1 MNLNIEKID
10 KEKQLEKVVIALAG
24 QPNVGKSSLI
34 NSISNAKLKV
44 GNFTGVTVDK
54 TEIEF
59 TIHSDSNSKDYEIHI
74 IDLPGAYSLTE
85 YTIEEKV
92 TKSFLQSDE
101 YDVIVNV
108 VDSTNLQ
115 RNLLFTTQILETGKK
130 VVVALNMIDEAKKEG
145 IEIDEKQLSRIL
157 GVPCIK
163 TSASTGEGVE
173 ELKKAIIDTYEKKE
187 TTAKVIYS
195 DPIEEEIDTITT
207 FLKEKKYKS
216 DIPYRHLAVRLLQE
230 DPDVYKK
237 MHDEPIWIEL
247 LPIIREALQHLYL
260 HHDTKDLDEIF
271 ADEHF
276 AFAKGAKMEV
286 MAVKS
291 MRAKNMTQKIDNLLI
306 NKVLGIPLF
315 LFFMWALFQL
325 TFELGALPMDWID
338 AGFSWLADQTR
349 VLLGNG
355 ELASLVADGMIS
367 GVGAVIMFLP
377 NIIIL
382 FIGIA
387 LLETTGYMS
396 RVAFLLD
403 GFFHKFG
410 LHGKSFIP
418 LVTGFGCS
426 VPAYMAARTLK
437 NEKDRLITLF
447 IIGFMSCGA
456 RLPIYVLF
464 AGAFFGKEQAGNI
477 LFLIYISG
485 AMLGLLMAKVLK
497 MFVFKGE
504 DEPFVME
511 MPKYRMPSF
520 KLIWHTVYGQAKS
533 YLNKAGT
540 FILAATVLI
549 WFASNYP
556 KDPELEQS
564 YQNKIEIT
572 ANEAQK
578 SQLENELKLK
588 LLEESYL
595 GKIGHASEPFFAPLG
610 MDWRMSVALETGLAA
625 KEVVV
630 STLGVLYA
638 LGDEVDEESSGLI
651 AQIKANIPFA
661 SAVAFIVFVMIYLPC
676 LAASMVFAKEAGGWK
691 YLVYLFAMTT
701 ATAWILSFV
710 AYRVTG
716 LITGG

>member
-1 MNLNIEKID
+1 MEKIT
-10 KEKQLEKVVIALAG
+10 IALAG

-34 NSISNAKLKV
+34 NAISNATLKV
-44 GNFTGVTVDK
+44 GNFSGVTVDK
-54 TEIEF
+54 TEVEF
-59 TIHSDSNSKDYEIHI
+59 KLCDEASCKDYEIHI

-101 YDVIVNV
+101 YDIIVNV

-115 RNLLFTTQILETGKK
+115 RNLLFTTQLLETGKK
-130 VVVALNMIDEAKKEG
+130 VIVALNMDDEAKKEG
-145 IEIDEKQLSRIL
+145 IEIDEKQLSAIL

-163 TSASTGEGVE
+163 TSAAQKTGVE
-173 ELKKAIIDTYEKKE
+173 ALKRAIIEVYEQEE
-187 TTAKVIYS
+187 TGAKVIYS
-195 DPIEEEIDTITT
+195 DPIEEEIEAIVT
-207 FLKEKKYKS
+207 FLKEKHYKS
-216 DIPYRHLAVRLLQE
+216 TIPYRQLAVRLLQE
-230 DPDVYKK
+230 NPDVYKI
-237 MHDEPIWIEL
+237 MHDEPIWIEM
-247 LPIIREALQHLYL
+247 LPIVREGLNHLYL
-260 HHDTKDLDEIF
+260 HNNTKDLNEIF

-276 AFAKGAKMEV
+276 AFAKGARMEV
-286 MAVKS
+286 MSVTGMK
-291 MRAKNMTQKIDNLLI
+291 AKNLTQKIDNLLI
-306 NKVLGIPLF
+306 NKILGIPLF

-325 TFELGALPMDWID
+325 TFELGSVPMDYID
-338 AGFSWLADQTR
+338 AAFGWLGDKAKS
-349 VLLGNG
+349 VLGEG
-355 ELASLVADGMIS
+355 ELGSLVADGMIA

-377 NIIIL
+377 NILIL

-464 AGAFFGKEQAGNI
+464 AGAFFAEEKAGNI
-477 LFLIYISG
+477 LFIIYISG
-485 AMLGLLMAKVLK
+485 AIFGLIAAKVLK

-533 YLNKAGT
+533 YLKKAGT
-540 FILAATVLI
+540 FILGAAILI
-549 WFASNYP
+549 WFAGKYP
-556 KDPELEQS
+556 KNSTL
-564 YQNKIEIT
+564 
-572 ANEAQK
+572 EAQYETMIAQADNDK
-578 SQLENELKLK
+578 TKTQLHNELSAR

-595 GKIGHASEPFFAPLG
+595 GRIGHASEPFFAPLG
-610 MDWRMSVALETGLAA
+610 FDWRMAVALESGLAA

-638 LGDEVDEESSGLI
+638 LGDEVDEGNEGLI

-661 SAVAFIVFVMIYLPC
+661 AAIAFVVFVMVYLPC

-691 YLVYLFAMTT
+691 YLVYLFFMTT
-701 ATAWILSFV
+701 ATAWILSFI
-710 AYRVTG
+710 AYHVT
-716 LITGG
+716 LMITGV

>member
-1 MNLNIEKID
+1 LEKIT
-10 KEKQLEKVVIALAG
+10 IALAG

-34 NSISNAKLKV
+34 NAISNSTLKV
-44 GNFTGVTVDK
+44 GNFSGVTVDK
-54 TEIEF
+54 TEVEF
-59 TIHSDSNSKDYEIHI
+59 NICDEVTCKDYEVHI

-92 TKSFLQSDE
+92 TKSFLQSDD

-115 RNLLFTTQILETGKK
+115 RNLLFTTQLLETGKK
-130 VVVALNMIDEAKKEG
+130 VVVALNMDDEAQKEG
-145 IEIDEKQLSRIL
+145 IKIDEVQLSAIL

-163 TSASTGEGVE
+163 TSASQKVGIEA
-173 ELKKAIIDTYEKKE
+173 LKAAIIEVYEKDE

-195 DPIEEEIDTITT
+195 DPIEEEIESIVN
-207 FLKEKKYKS
+207 FLKEKNYTCK
-216 DIPYRHLAVRLLQE
+216 IPYRQLVVRLLQE
-230 DPDVYKK
+230 NVDIYKK

-247 LPIIREALQHLYL
+247 LPIIREALNHIYL
-260 HHDTKDLDEIF
+260 HTDTKDLDEIF

-286 MAVKS
+286 MEVKS
-291 MRAKNMTQKIDNLLI
+291 MRAKNLTQKIDNLLI
-306 NKVLGIPLF
+306 NKILGIPLF

-325 TFELGALPMDWID
+325 TFELGSVPMDYID
-338 AGFSWLADQTR
+338 AAFVWLGEQAKN
-349 VLLGNG
+349 VLGDG
-355 ELASLVADGMIS
+355 ELGSLVADGMIA

-377 NIIIL
+377 NIVIL
-382 FIGIA
+382 FLGIA

-464 AGAFFGKEQAGNI
+464 AGAFFGQESAGNI
-477 LFLIYISG
+477 LFIIYISG
-485 AMLGLLMAKVLK
+485 ALLGFVMAKALK
-497 MFVFKGE
+497 MFVFKGD

-511 MPKYRMPSF
+511 MPKYRMPSL

-533 YLNKAGT
+533 YLKKAGT
-540 FILAATVLI
+540 FILGAAILI

-556 KDPELEQS
+556 KVESPVEFNANQVKLYELEH
-564 YQNKIEIT
+564 
-572 ANEAQK
+572 
-578 SQLENELKLK
+578 
-588 LLEESYL
+588 SYL
-595 GKIGHASEPFFAPLG
+595 GIIGHASEPFFTPLG
-610 MDWRMSVALETGLAA
+610 MDWRMAVALEAGLAA

-638 LGDEVDEESSGLI
+638 QGDIVDPEDKGLV

-661 SAVAFIVFVMIYLPC
+661 SAIAFIVFVMIYLPC

-691 YLVYLFAMTT
+691 YLLYLFVMTT
-701 ATAWILSFV
+701 ASAWVLSFI
-710 AYRVTG
+710 AYRVTLLWVG
-716 LITGG
+716 A

>member
-1 MNLNIEKID
+1 MEKI
-10 KEKQLEKVVIALAG
+10 VVALAG

-34 NSISNAKLKV
+34 NAISNAKLRV
-44 GNFTGVTVDK
+44 GNFSGVTVDK
-54 TEIEF
+54 TEVIFNLCDEAKC
-59 TIHSDSNSKDYEIHI
+59 TDYEVHI

-101 YDVIVNV
+101 YDIIVNV

-115 RNLLFTTQILETGKK
+115 RNLLFTTQLLETGKK
-130 VVVALNMIDEAKKEG
+130 VVVALNMTDEAQKEG
-145 IEIDEKQLSRIL
+145 IEIDEKQLSVIL

-163 TSASTGEGVE
+163 TSANTKEGIE
-173 ELKKAIIDTYEKKE
+173 ALKKAIVDVYVKPE
-187 TTAKVIYS
+187 TSSKVIYS
-195 DPIEEEIDTITT
+195 DPIEEEIDRIVT
-207 FLKEKKYKS
+207 FMKEKNYKS
-216 DIPYRHLAVRLLQE
+216 TLPYRHLAVKLLQE
-230 DPDVYKK
+230 DEETYKK

-247 LPIIREALQHLYL
+247 LPIIREALQHIYL
-260 HHDTKDLDEIF
+260 HMGTKNLEEIF

-286 MAVKS
+286 MSVKS
-291 MRAKNMTQKIDNLLI
+291 MKAKNLTQKIDNLLI
-306 NKVLGIPLF
+306 NKFLGIPLF

-325 TFELGALPMDWID
+325 TFELGSVPMDYID
-338 AGFSWLADQTR
+338 ASFVWLGDLAKQI
-349 VLLGNG
+349 LGDG
-355 ELASLVADGMIS
+355 QLGSLVADGIIS

-382 FIGIA
+382 FFGIA

-464 AGAFFGKEQAGNI
+464 AGAFFGQEHAGNI
-477 LFLIYISG
+477 LFIIYISG
-485 AMLGLLMAKVLK
+485 AIFGLMMAKVLK
-497 MFVFKGE
+497 TFVFKGD

-520 KLIWHTVYGQAKS
+520 KLIWHTVYGQSKS
-533 YLNKAGT
+533 YLKKAGT
-540 FILAATVLI
+540 FILGAAILV

-556 KDPELEQS
+556 KNHELEAAYQTKMEQVQS
-564 YQNKIEIT
+564 PKEK
-572 ANEAQK
+572 AQLNNTL
-578 SQLENELKLK
+578 SAK

-595 GKIGHASEPFFAPLG
+595 GRIGHASEPFFAPLG
-610 MDWRMSVALETGLAA
+610 FDWKMSVALEAGLAA

-630 STLGVLYA
+630 STLGVLYS
-638 LGDEVDEESSGLI
+638 LGDQVDQDSNSLI
-651 AQIKANIPFA
+651 AQIKAQIPFA

-676 LAASMVFAKEAGGWK
+676 FAASAVFAKEAGGWK
-691 YLVYLFAMTT
+691 YLVYLFFMTT
-701 ATAWILSFV
+701 ASAWILSFI
-710 AYRVTG
+710 AYHVTR
-716 LITGG
+716 LISG

>member
-1 MNLNIEKID
+1 MKKII
-10 KEKQLEKVVIALAG
+10 VALAG

-34 NSISNAKLKV
+34 NAISNAKLKV
-44 GNFTGVTVDK
+44 GNFPGVTVEK
-54 TEIEF
+54 TEIIFNLRDEVS
-59 TIHSDSNSKDYEIHI
+59 HKDYEVHI

-101 YDVIVNV
+101 YDLIVNV

-115 RNLLFTTQILETGKK
+115 RNLLFTAQLLETGKK
-130 VVVALNMIDEAKKEG
+130 VIVALNMSDEAKKEG
-145 IEIDEKQLSRIL
+145 IEIDEKQLSAIL

-163 TSASTGEGVE
+163 TSANTKEGIE
-173 ELKKAIIDTYEKKE
+173 ELKRAIVEVYEKPE
-187 TTAKVIYS
+187 TTAKIIYS
-195 DPIEEEIDTITT
+195 DPIEEEIAHIVA
-207 FLKEKKYKS
+207 FLKEKNYKS
-216 DIPYRHLAVRLLQE
+216 NLPYRHLAVKLLQE
-230 DPDVYKK
+230 DTDVYKK

-247 LPIIREALQHLYL
+247 LPIIREALEHIYL
-260 HHDTKDLDEIF
+260 HMGTKNLEEIF

-286 MAVKS
+286 MSLKS
-291 MRAKNMTQKIDNLLI
+291 MRAKNLTQKIDNLLI
-306 NKVLGIPLF
+306 NKWLGIPLF
-315 LFFMWALFQL
+315 LFFMWTLFQL
-325 TFELGALPMDWID
+325 TFELGSIPVDYID
-338 AGFSWLADQTR
+338 ATFTWLGEQAKSI
-349 VLLGNG
+349 LGNG
-355 ELASLVADGMIS
+355 ELGSLVADGIIA

-377 NIIIL
+377 NIVIL
-382 FIGIA
+382 FLGIA

-464 AGAFFGKEQAGNI
+464 AAAFFSEEKAGNI
-477 LFLIYISG
+477 LFIIYISG
-485 AMLGLLMAKVLK
+485 AILGLIMAKVLK
-497 MFVFKGE
+497 TFVFKGD

-511 MPKYRMPSF
+511 MPKYRMPSV

-533 YLNKAGT
+533 YLEKAGT
-540 FILAATVLI
+540 FILAASILV

-556 KDPELEQS
+556 KNLTLEAE
-564 YQNKIEIT
+564 YAAKIEQVQT
-572 ANEAQK
+572 SDEKQRL
-578 SQLENELKLK
+578 SNELTEK

-595 GKIGHASEPFFAPLG
+595 GKIGHLSEPFFAPLG
-610 MDWRMSVALETGLAA
+610 FDWRMAVALETGLAA

-630 STLGVLYA
+630 STLGVLYS
-638 LGDEVDEESSGLI
+638 LGDEVDESNQGLI
-651 AQIKANIPFA
+651 AQIQANIPFA
-661 SAVAFIVFVMIYLPC
+661 SAIAFIVFVMIYLPC
-676 LAASMVFAKEAGGWK
+676 LAASMVFAREAGGWK
-691 YLVYLFAMTT
+691 YLAYLFFMTT
-701 ATAWILSFV
+701 LGAWVLSFI
-710 AYRVTG
+710 AYRVT
-716 LITGG
+716 LMITGG

>member
-1 MNLNIEKID
+1 MKPII
-10 KEKQLEKVVIALAG
+10 VALAG

-34 NSISNAKLKV
+34 NAISNAKLRV
-44 GNFTGVTVDK
+44 GNFSGVTVDK
-54 TEIEF
+54 TEVVFNICDEVAC
-59 TIHSDSNSKDYEIHI
+59 KDYEVHI

-101 YDVIVNV
+101 YDIIVNV

-115 RNLLFTTQILETGKK
+115 RNLLFTTQLLETGKK
-130 VVVALNMIDEAKKEG
+130 VVVALNMADEAASEG
-145 IEIDEKQLSRIL
+145 IEIDEKQLSAIL

-163 TSASTGEGVE
+163 TSATTKEGISALKDAIVE
-173 ELKKAIIDTYEKKE
+173 VFEKKE
-187 TTAKVIYS
+187 TTAKVVYS
-195 DPIEEEIDTITT
+195 DPIEEEIAHIVT
-207 FLKEKKYKS
+207 FMEEKKYKS
-216 DIPYRHLAVRLLQE
+216 TLSYRHLAVKLLQE
-230 DPDVYKK
+230 DEDVYKQ

-247 LPIIREALQHLYL
+247 LPIVRDALQHIYL
-260 HHDTKDLDEIF
+260 HTNTKDLEEIF

-286 MAVKS
+286 MSLKS
-291 MRAKNMTQKIDNLLI
+291 MKAKNLTQKIDNLLI
-306 NKVLGIPLF
+306 NKILGIPLF
-315 LFFMWALFQL
+315 LFFMWGLFQL
-325 TFELGALPMDWID
+325 TFELGSVPMDYID
-338 AGFSWLADQTR
+338 AAFGWLGDQAK
-349 VLLGNG
+349 LILGDG
-355 ELASLVADGMIS
+355 ELGSLVADGMIG

-382 FIGIA
+382 FLGIA

-464 AGAFFGKEQAGNI
+464 AGAFFGQEQAGNI
-477 LFLIYISG
+477 LFIIYISG
-485 AMLGLLMAKVLK
+485 ALLGLLMAKALK
-497 MFVFKGE
+497 MFVFKGD

-511 MPKYRMPSF
+511 MPKYRMPSM

-533 YLNKAGT
+533 YLKKAGT
-540 FILAATVLI
+540 FILAASVLI

-556 KDPELEQS
+556 KDHELEAQ
-564 YQNKIEIT
+564 YETKIEQST
-572 ANEAQK
+572 NDDAKAQ
-578 SQLENELKLK
+578 LNNELSLK
-588 LLEESYL
+588 LLEQSYL

-638 LGDEVDEESSGLI
+638 LGDEVDQNSNSLI

-661 SAVAFIVFVMIYLPC
+661 SAIAFIVFVMIYLPC

-691 YLVYLFAMTT
+691 YLVYLFFMTT
-701 ATAWILSFV
+701 ASAWILSFV
-710 AYRVTG
+710 AYRVT
-716 LITGG
+716 LMITGG

>member
-1 MNLNIEKID
+1 MKPII
-10 KEKQLEKVVIALAG
+10 VALAG

-34 NSISNAKLKV
+34 NAISNAKLRV
-44 GNFTGVTVDK
+44 GNFSGVTVDK
-54 TEIEF
+54 TEVIFNICDDTACE
-59 TIHSDSNSKDYEIHI
+59 DYEVHI

-101 YDVIVNV
+101 YDIIVNV

-115 RNLLFTTQILETGKK
+115 RNLLFTTQLLETGKK
-130 VVVALNMIDEAKKEG
+130 VVVALNMSDEAANEG
-145 IEIDEKQLSRIL
+145 IEIDEKQLSAIL

-163 TSASTGEGVE
+163 TSATTKEGIE
-173 ELKKAIIDTYEKKE
+173 ALKTAIVHVYEKEE
-187 TTAKVIYS
+187 TTAKVVYS
-195 DPIEEEIDTITT
+195 DPIEEEIDNIIT
-207 FLKEKKYKS
+207 FLEEKNYKS
-216 DIPYRHLAVRLLQE
+216 TLSYRHLAVKLLQE
-230 DPDVYKK
+230 DEEMYKK
-237 MHDEPIWIEL
+237 IHDEPIWIEL
-247 LPIIREALQHLYL
+247 LPIIREALNHLYL
-260 HHDTKDLDEIF
+260 HNNTKDLEEIF

-291 MRAKNMTQKIDNLLI
+291 MRAKNLTQKIDNLLI
-306 NKVLGIPLF
+306 NKFLGVPIF
-315 LFFMWALFQL
+315 LFFMWTLFQL
-325 TFELGALPMDWID
+325 TFELGSVPMDYID
-338 AGFSWLADQTR
+338 AVFIWLGDQAKFI
-349 VLLGNG
+349 LGNG
-355 ELASLVADGMIS
+355 ELGSLVADGMIG

-382 FIGIA
+382 FFGIA

-464 AGAFFGKEQAGNI
+464 AGAFFGQEQAGNI

-485 AMLGLLMAKVLK
+485 ALLGLLMAKALK
-497 MFVFKGE
+497 TFVFKGD

-520 KLIWHTVYGQAKS
+520 KLIWHTVYGQSKS
-533 YLNKAGT
+533 YLKKAGT
-540 FILAATVLI
+540 FILAASILI

-556 KDPELEQS
+556 KNHELEAQ
-564 YQNKIEIT
+564 YETKIEQT
-572 ANEAQK
+572 VNEEAK
-578 SQLENELKLK
+578 ASLNNELSLK
-588 LLEESYL
+588 LLEQSYL

-610 MDWRMSVALETGLAA
+610 FDWRMSVALEAGLAA

-638 LGDEVDEESSGLI
+638 LGDDVTENSSGLV

-661 SAVAFIVFVMIYLPC
+661 SAIAFIVFVMIYLPC
-676 LAASMVFAKEAGGWK
+676 LAASMVFAREAGGWK
-691 YLVYLFAMTT
+691 YLIYLFFMTT
-701 ATAWILSFV
+701 VSAWILSFI
-710 AYRVTG
+710 AYRVTL

>member
-1 MNLNIEKID
+1 MEKI
-10 KEKQLEKVVIALAG
+10 VIALAG

-34 NSISNAKLKV
+34 NAISDAKLKV
-44 GNFTGVTVDK
+44 GNFSGVTVDK
-54 TEIEF
+54 TEVEF
-59 TIHSDSNSKDYEIHI
+59 KACDKQRCKDYEIHI

-92 TKSFLQSDE
+92 TKSFIQSNE
-101 YDVIVNV
+101 YDLIVNV
-108 VDSTNLQ
+108 VDATNLQ

-145 IEIDEKQLSRIL
+145 IEIDEKQLSKIL

-163 TSASTGEGVE
+163 TSASTGEGIE
-173 ELKKAIIDTYEKKE
+173 ALKKAIIDTYEKKE

-195 DPIEEEIDTITT
+195 DPIEEEIDTIVT
-207 FLKEKKYKS
+207 FFKEKKYKS

-260 HHDTKDLDEIF
+260 HHGTKDLDEIF

-286 MAVKS
+286 MAIKS
-291 MRAKNMTQKIDNLLI
+291 MRAKNMTQKIDKLLI

-338 AGFSWLADQTR
+338 AGFTWLADQTR

-355 ELASLVADGMIS
+355 ELASLVADGMIG

-464 AGAFFGKEQAGNI
+464 AGAFFGEDQAGNI

-485 AMLGLLMAKVLK
+485 AMLGLVMAKALK

-533 YLNKAGT
+533 YLSKAGT
-540 FILAATVLI
+540 FILAAAILV

-556 KDPELEQS
+556 KQPELEVQ
-564 YQNKIEIT
+564 YQTKIEQT
-572 ANEAQK
+572 QDLKQK
-578 SQLENELKLK
+578 SRLDNEFKAK

-595 GKIGHASEPFFAPLG
+595 GKIGKATEPFFAPLG
-610 MDWRMSVALETGLAA
+610 FDWRMSVALEAGLAA

-630 STLGVLYA
+630 STLGVLYS
-638 LGDEVDEESSGLI
+638 LGDTVTETDNSLL
-651 AQIKANIPFA
+651 AQIRAQIPLA
-661 SAVAFIVFVMIYLPC
+661 SAIAFIVFVMIYLPC
-676 LAASMVFAKEAGGWK
+676 FAASAVFARESGSWK
-691 YLVYLFAMTT
+691 YLVYLFVMTT

-710 AYRVTG
+710 AYRVTL
-716 LITGG
+716 LIT

>member
-1 MNLNIEKID
+1 MEQI
-10 KEKQLEKVVIALAG
+10 VIALAG

-34 NSISNAKLKV
+34 NAVSNSKLKV
-44 GNFTGVTVDK
+44 GNFSGVTVDK

-59 TIHSDSNSKDYEIHI
+59 TICDDVTCKNYEAHI

-85 YTIEEKV
+85 YTIEERV

-115 RNLLFTTQILETGKK
+115 RNLLFTTQLLETGKK
-130 VVVALNMIDEAKKEG
+130 VVVALNMSDEAQKEG
-145 IEIDEKQLSRIL
+145 ISIDEKQLSAIL

-163 TSASTGEGVE
+163 TSATDKEGIEALKHTIVE
-173 ELKKAIIDTYEKKE
+173 VYEKKE
-187 TTAKVIYS
+187 TTAKVVYS
-195 DPIEEEIDTITT
+195 DPIEEEIDNIVT
-207 FLKEKKYKS
+207 FMQEKNYKS
-216 DIPYRHLAVRLLQE
+216 SVPYRHLAVKLLQE
-230 DPDVYKK
+230 DEDVYKK

-247 LPIIREALQHLYL
+247 LPIVRDGLKHIYL
-260 HHDTKDLDEIF
+260 HTDTKDLQEIF

-276 AFAKGAKMEV
+276 AFAKGARMEV

-291 MRAKNMTQKIDNLLI
+291 MPAKNLTQKIDNLLI
-306 NKVLGIPLF
+306 NKILGIPLF
-315 LFFMWALFQL
+315 LFFMWGLFQL
-325 TFELGALPMDWID
+325 TFVLGAIPMDYIDASFIWLGEQAKVVLGDGELG
-338 AGFSWLADQTR
+338 
-349 VLLGNG
+349 
-355 ELASLVADGMIS
+355 SLVADGMIA

-382 FIGIA
+382 FLGIA

-464 AGAFFGKEQAGNI
+464 AGAFFGQENAGNI

-485 AMLGLLMAKVLK
+485 AVLGLIMAKALK
-497 MFVFKGE
+497 MFVFKGD

-511 MPKYRMPSF
+511 MPKYRMPSL

-533 YLNKAGT
+533 YLKKAGT
-540 FILAATVLI
+540 FILGAAILI

-556 KDPELEQS
+556 KVETPTHIDSNQ
-564 YQNKIEIT
+564 
-572 ANEAQK
+572 AQLYA
-578 SQLENELKLK
+578 LEN
-588 LLEESYL
+588 SYL
-595 GKIGHASEPFFAPLG
+595 GKIGHASEPFFTPLG
-610 MDWRMSVALETGLAA
+610 MDWRMAVALETGLAA

-638 LGDEVDEESSGLI
+638 QGDVTDPEDKGLI
-651 AQIKANIPFA
+651 TQIKANIPFA
-661 SAVAFIVFVMIYLPC
+661 AAIAFIVFVMIYLPC

-691 YLVYLFAMTT
+691 YLVYLFFMTT
-701 ATAWILSFV
+701 TSAWILSFI
-710 AYRVTG
+710 AYR
-716 LITGG
+716 ITLLLGY

>member
-1 MNLNIEKID
+1 M
-10 KEKQLEKVVIALAG
+10 KQIVVALAG

-34 NSISNAKLKV
+34 NAISNAKLKV
-44 GNFTGVTVDK
+44 GNFSGVTVDK
-54 TEIEF
+54 TEVIFKICDEA
-59 TIHSDSNSKDYEIHI
+59 SCEEYEVHI

-101 YDVIVNV
+101 YDIIVNV

-115 RNLLFTTQILETGKK
+115 RNLLFTTQLLETGKK
-130 VVVALNMIDEAKKEG
+130 VVVALNMSDEAEKEG
-145 IEIDEKQLSRIL
+145 IEIDEKQLSVIL

-163 TSASTGEGVE
+163 TSANTKKGIE
-173 ELKKAIIDTYEKKE
+173 ELKKAIVEVYEKEE
-187 TTAKVIYS
+187 TSSKVIYS
-195 DPIEEEIDTITT
+195 DPIEEEIDHIVN
-207 FLKEKKYKS
+207 FMQEKNYKS
-216 DIPYRHLAVRLLQE
+216 TLPYRHLAVKLLQE
-230 DPDVYKK
+230 DEEVYKK

-247 LPIIREALQHLYL
+247 LPIIREALQHIYL
-260 HHDTKDLDEIF
+260 HMGTKNLEEIF

-286 MAVKS
+286 ISVKS
-291 MRAKNMTQKIDNLLI
+291 MKAKNLTQKIDNLLI
-306 NKVLGIPLF
+306 NKWLGIPLF
-315 LFFMWALFQL
+315 LFFMWTLFQL
-325 TFELGALPMDWID
+325 TFELGAVPMDWID
-338 AGFSWLADQTR
+338 AGFVWLADQART
-349 VLLGNG
+349 LLGNG
-355 ELASLVADGMIS
+355 ELASLIADGMIG

-382 FIGIA
+382 FLGIA

-464 AGAFFGKEQAGNI
+464 AGAFFGQEHAGNI
-477 LFLIYISG
+477 LFIIYISG
-485 AMLGLLMAKVLK
+485 ALLGLLMAKALK
-497 MFVFKGE
+497 TFVFKGE

-511 MPKYRMPSF
+511 MPKYRMPSL
-520 KLIWHTVYGQAKS
+520 KLIWHTVYGQSKS
-533 YLNKAGT
+533 YLSKAGT
-540 FILAATVLI
+540 FILAASVLV

-556 KDPELEQS
+556 KNSELETQ
-564 YQNKIEIT
+564 YQVKMEQVQEST
-572 ANEAQK
+572 QK
-578 SQLENELKLK
+578 TELNNELQSR
-588 LLEESYL
+588 LLEQSYL

-610 MDWRMSVALETGLAA
+610 MDWRMAVSLEAGLAA

-630 STLGVLYA
+630 STLGVLYS
-638 LGDEVDEESSGLI
+638 LGDTVSETDNSLL
-651 AQIKANIPFA
+651 AQIRAQIPFA
-661 SAVAFIVFVMIYLPC
+661 SAIAFIVFVMIYLPC
-676 LAASMVFAKEAGGWK
+676 FAASAVFAKEAGGWK
-691 YLVYLFAMTT
+691 YLVYLFFMTT
-701 ATAWILSFV
+701 VSAWVLSFI
-710 AYRVTG
+710 AYRVT
-716 LITGG
+716 LMITGG

>member
-1 MNLNIEKID
+1 MEKIT
-10 KEKQLEKVVIALAG
+10 IALAG

-34 NSISNAKLKV
+34 NAISNSTLKV
-44 GNFTGVTVDK
+44 GNFSGVTVDK
-54 TEIEF
+54 TEVEF
-59 TIHSDSNSKDYEIHI
+59 NICDEVTCKDYEVHI

-92 TKSFLQSDE
+92 TKSFLQSDD

-115 RNLLFTTQILETGKK
+115 RNLLFTTQLLETGKK
-130 VVVALNMIDEAKKEG
+130 VVVALNMDDEAQKEG
-145 IEIDEKQLSRIL
+145 IKIDEVQLSAIL

-163 TSASTGEGVE
+163 TSASQKVGIEA
-173 ELKKAIIDTYEKKE
+173 LKAAIIEVYEKDE

-195 DPIEEEIDTITT
+195 DPIEEEIESIVN
-207 FLKEKKYKS
+207 FLKEKNYTCK
-216 DIPYRHLAVRLLQE
+216 IPYRQLVVRLLQE
-230 DPDVYKK
+230 NVDIYKK

-247 LPIIREALQHLYL
+247 LPIIREALNHIYL
-260 HHDTKDLDEIF
+260 HTDTKDLDEIF

-286 MAVKS
+286 MEVKS
-291 MRAKNMTQKIDNLLI
+291 MRAKNLTQKIDNLLI
-306 NKVLGIPLF
+306 NKILGIPLF

-325 TFELGALPMDWID
+325 TFELGSVPMDYID
-338 AGFSWLADQTR
+338 AAFVWLGEQAKN
-349 VLLGNG
+349 VLGDG
-355 ELASLVADGMIS
+355 ELGSLVADGMIA

-377 NIIIL
+377 NIVIL
-382 FIGIA
+382 FLGIA

-464 AGAFFGKEQAGNI
+464 AGAFFGQEHAGNI
-477 LFLIYISG
+477 LFIIYIAG
-485 AMLGLLMAKVLK
+485 ALLGLVMAKALK

-511 MPKYRMPSF
+511 MPKYRLPSL

-533 YLNKAGT
+533 YLKKAGT
-540 FILAATVLI
+540 FILGAAILI

-556 KDPELEQS
+556 KVDAPAHMD
-564 YQNKIEIT
+564 
-572 ANEAQK
+572 ANQVQLHA
-578 SQLENELKLK
+578 LEN
-588 LLEESYL
+588 SYL

-610 MDWRMSVALETGLAA
+610 MDWRMAVALETGLAA

-638 LGDEVDEESSGLI
+638 LGDEVDQESQGLI
-651 AQIKANIPFA
+651 TQIKANIPFA
-661 SAVAFIVFVMIYLPC
+661 AAIAFIVFVMIYLPC

-691 YLVYLFAMTT
+691 YLVYLFFMTSIS
-701 ATAWILSFV
+701 AWVLSFI
-710 AYRVTG
+710 AYRVTLALG
-716 LITGG
+716 F

>member
-1 MNLNIEKID
+1 VEKIT
-10 KEKQLEKVVIALAG
+10 IALAG

-34 NSISNAKLKV
+34 NAISNATLKV
-44 GNFTGVTVDK
+44 GNFSGVTVDK
-54 TEIEF
+54 TEVEF
-59 TIHSDSNSKDYEIHI
+59 TICDEVSCKDYEVHI

-101 YDVIVNV
+101 YDIIVNV

-115 RNLLFTTQILETGKK
+115 RNLLFTTQLLETGKK
-130 VVVALNMIDEAKKEG
+130 VVVALNMDDEAQNEG
-145 IEIDEKQLSRIL
+145 ISIDEKQLSAIL
-157 GVPCIK
+157 GVPCVK
-163 TSASTGEGVE
+163 TSASQKIGIEA
-173 ELKKAIIDTYEKKE
+173 LKEAIIEVYEKEE
-187 TTAKVIYS
+187 TGGKVVYS
-195 DPIEEEIDTITT
+195 DPIEEEIEAIVA
-207 FLKEKKYKS
+207 FLVEKNYKCEM
-216 DIPYRHLAVRLLQE
+216 PYRQLAVRLLQE
-230 DPDVYKK
+230 DVDVYKK
-237 MHDEPIWIEL
+237 MHDEPIWIEM
-247 LPIIREALQHLYL
+247 LPIVREGLNHLYL
-260 HHDTKDLDEIF
+260 HNNTKDLEQIF

-286 MAVKS
+286 MSVEGMK
-291 MRAKNMTQKIDNLLI
+291 AKNLTQKIDNLLI
-306 NKVLGIPLF
+306 NKFLGIPLF
-315 LFFMWALFQL
+315 LFFMWTLFQL
-325 TFELGALPMDWID
+325 TFELGAVPMDYID
-338 AGFSWLADQTR
+338 ATFSWLGDQAKS
-349 VLLGNG
+349 VLGEGALG
-355 ELASLVADGMIS
+355 SLVADGMIA

-464 AGAFFGKEQAGNI
+464 AGAFFTQEQAGNI
-477 LFLIYISG
+477 LFIIYISG
-485 AMLGLLMAKVLK
+485 AILGLFAAKVLK

-511 MPKYRMPSF
+511 MPKYRMPSL

-533 YLNKAGT
+533 YLKKAGT
-540 FILAATVLI
+540 FILAASVLL
-549 WFASNYP
+549 WFAGNYP
-556 KDPELEQS
+556 K
-564 YQNKIEIT
+564 
-572 ANEAQK
+572 NEA
-578 SQLENELKLK
+578 LEAAYETKIAQAIDEETKNNLSNELSMT

-610 MDWRMSVALETGLAA
+610 FDWRMAVALETGLAA

-638 LGDEVDEESSGLI
+638 LGDEVDEGNEGLI
-651 AQIKANIPFA
+651 KQIQANIPFA
-661 SAVAFIVFVMIYLPC
+661 AAIAFIVFVMIYLPC

-691 YLVYLFAMTT
+691 YLVYLFLMTT
-701 ATAWILSFV
+701 TTAWILSFI
-710 AYRVTG
+710 AYRVT
-716 LITGG
+716 LMITGG

>member
-1 MNLNIEKID
+1 VEQIT
-10 KEKQLEKVVIALAG
+10 IALAG

-34 NSISNAKLKV
+34 NAISNATLKV
-44 GNFTGVTVDK
+44 GNFSGVTVDK
-54 TEIEF
+54 TEVEF
-59 TIHSDSNSKDYEIHI
+59 KICDEVTCKDYEVHI

-115 RNLLFTTQILETGKK
+115 RNLLFTTQLLETGKK
-130 VVVALNMIDEAKKEG
+130 VVVALNMDDEAQKEG
-145 IEIDEKQLSRIL
+145 IFIDEKQLSAIL

-163 TSASTGEGVE
+163 TSASQKTGIEA
-173 ELKKAIIDTYEKKE
+173 LKAAIINIYEAEE
-187 TTAKVIYS
+187 TGAKVIYS
-195 DPIEEEIDTITT
+195 DPIEEEIETIVD

-216 DIPYRHLAVRLLQE
+216 DLPYRQLAVRLLQE
-230 DPDVYKK
+230 DVDVYKK
-237 MHDEPIWIEL
+237 MHDEPIWIEM
-247 LPIIREALQHLYL
+247 LPIVREGLSHLYL
-260 HHDTKDLDEIF
+260 HNNTKDLGEIF

-286 MAVKS
+286 MSVEGMK
-291 MRAKNMTQKIDNLLI
+291 AKNLTQKIDNLLI
-306 NKVLGIPLF
+306 NKILGIPLF
-315 LFFMWALFQL
+315 LFFMWTLFQL
-325 TFELGALPMDWID
+325 TFELGSVPMDYID
-338 AGFSWLADQTR
+338 AAFSWLGEQAKV
-349 VLLGNG
+349 VLGDG
-355 ELASLVADGMIS
+355 ELGSLVADGMIA
-367 GVGAVIMFLP
+367 GVGAVVMFLP

-382 FIGIA
+382 FVGIA

-464 AGAFFGKEQAGNI
+464 AGAFFAEEQAGNI
-477 LFLIYISG
+477 LFIIYISG
-485 AMLGLLMAKVLK
+485 AILGLFAAKVLK
-497 MFVFKGE
+497 LFVFKGE

-511 MPKYRMPSF
+511 MPKYRMPSL

-533 YLNKAGT
+533 YLKKAGT
-540 FILAATVLI
+540 FILAASVLI

-556 KDPELEQS
+556 KNDLLETEFATKIELASGDDAKNQLHNELSLMLLEQS
-564 YQNKIEIT
+564 Y
-572 ANEAQK
+572 
-578 SQLENELKLK
+578 
-588 LLEESYL
+588 L
-595 GKIGHASEPFFAPLG
+595 GQIGHASEPFFAPLG
-610 MDWRMSVALETGLAA
+610 FDWRMAVALETGLAA

-638 LGDEVDEESSGLI
+638 LGDEVDEGNEGLI
-651 AQIKANIPFA
+651 AQIQANIPFA
-661 SAVAFIVFVMIYLPC
+661 AAIAFIVFVMIYLPC

-691 YLVYLFAMTT
+691 YLVYLFFMTS
-701 ATAWILSFV
+701 ATAWILSFI
-710 AYRVTG
+710 AYRVT
-716 LITGG
+716 LMITGV

>member
-1 MNLNIEKID
+1 MEKI
-10 KEKQLEKVVIALAG
+10 VIALAG

-34 NSISNAKLKV
+34 NAISDSKLKV
-44 GNFTGVTVDK
+44 GNFSGVTVDK
-54 TEIEF
+54 TEVEF
-59 TIHSDSNSKDYEIHI
+59 TICDDVTCKEYEAHI

-115 RNLLFTTQILETGKK
+115 RNLLFTTQLIETGKK
-130 VVVALNMIDEAKKEG
+130 VVVALNMSDEAEKEG
-145 IEIDEKQLSRIL
+145 IEIDEKQLSLIL

-163 TSASTGEGVE
+163 TSSVTKEGVDA
-173 ELKKAIIDTYEKKE
+173 LQHAIVEVFEKTE
-187 TTAKVIYS
+187 TSSKVVYS
-195 DPIEEEIDTITT
+195 DPIEEEIDNITT

-216 DIPYRHLAVRLLQE
+216 DLPYRHLAVRLLQE
-230 DPDVYKK
+230 DEEIYKK
-237 MHDEPIWIEL
+237 IHDEPIWIEM
-247 LPIIREALQHLYL
+247 LPIIRDGLKHLYL
-260 HHDTKDLDEIF
+260 HNNTKDLNEIF

-286 MAVKS
+286 MSTKS
-291 MRAKNMTQKIDNLLI
+291 MKAKSLTQKIDNLLI
-306 NKVLGIPLF
+306 NKFLGIPLF
-315 LFFMWALFQL
+315 LFFMWGLFQL
-325 TFELGALPMDWID
+325 TFELGSIPMDYID
-338 AGFSWLADQTR
+338 AAFAWLGEQAKV
-349 VLLGNG
+349 VLGDG
-355 ELASLVADGMIS
+355 ELGSLVADGIIA

-464 AGAFFGKEQAGNI
+464 AGAFFAQENAGNI
-477 LFLIYISG
+477 LFIIYISG
-485 AMLGLLMAKVLK
+485 AILGLLAAKVLK
-497 MFVFKGE
+497 TFVFKGD

-511 MPKYRMPSF
+511 MPKYRMPSL

-533 YLNKAGT
+533 YLKKAGT
-540 FILAATVLI
+540 FILAASILI

-556 KDPELEQS
+556 KVDAPSTLDANQVKLYELEH
-564 YQNKIEIT
+564 
-572 ANEAQK
+572 
-578 SQLENELKLK
+578 
-588 LLEESYL
+588 SYL
-595 GKIGHASEPFFAPLG
+595 GIIGHASEPFFAPLG
-610 MDWRMSVALETGLAA
+610 MDWRMAVALETGLAA

-630 STLGVLYA
+630 STLGILYA
-638 LGDEVDEESSGLI
+638 LGDEVDEGSEGLI

-661 SAVAFIVFVMIYLPC
+661 SAIAFIVFVMIYLPC

-691 YLVYLFAMTT
+691 YLVYLFVMTT
-701 ATAWILSFV
+701 ASAWILSFV
-710 AYRVTG
+710 AYRVT
-716 LITGG
+716 LMIT

>member
-1 MNLNIEKID
+1 MEKIT
-10 KEKQLEKVVIALAG
+10 IALAG

-34 NSISNAKLKV
+34 NAISNATLKV
-44 GNFTGVTVDK
+44 GNFSGVTVDK
-54 TEIEF
+54 TEVEF
-59 TIHSDSNSKDYEIHI
+59 RLCDEVSCKDYEIHI

-101 YDVIVNV
+101 YDIIVNV

-115 RNLLFTTQILETGKK
+115 RNLLFTTQLLETGKK
-130 VVVALNMIDEAKKEG
+130 VIVALNMDDEAKKEG
-145 IEIDEKQLSRIL
+145 IEIDEKQLSAIL

-163 TSASTGEGVE
+163 TSAAQKTGVE
-173 ELKKAIIDTYEKKE
+173 ALKKAIISVYEQDE
-187 TTAKVIYS
+187 TRAKVIYS
-195 DPIEEEIDTITT
+195 DPIEEEIETIVT
-207 FLKEKKYKS
+207 FLKEKHYQSK
-216 DIPYRHLAVRLLQE
+216 IPYRQLAVRLLQE
-230 DPDVYKK
+230 DADVYKI
-237 MHDEPIWIEL
+237 MHDEPIWIEM
-247 LPIIREALQHLYL
+247 LPIIREGLNHLYL
-260 HHDTKDLDEIF
+260 HNNTKDLNEIF

-286 MAVKS
+286 MS
-291 MRAKNMTQKIDNLLI
+291 MTGMKAKNLTQKIDNLLI
-306 NKVLGIPLF
+306 NKILGIPLF

-325 TFELGALPMDWID
+325 TFELGSVPMDYID
-338 AGFSWLADQTR
+338 AAFGWLGDQAKS
-349 VLLGNG
+349 VLGEG
-355 ELASLVADGMIS
+355 ELGSLVADGMIA

-377 NIIIL
+377 NILIL

-464 AGAFFGKEQAGNI
+464 AGAFFAEEKAGNI
-477 LFLIYISG
+477 LFIIYISG
-485 AMLGLLMAKVLK
+485 AILGLIAAKVLK

-511 MPKYRMPSF
+511 MPKYRMPSL

-533 YLNKAGT
+533 YLKKAGT
-540 FILAATVLI
+540 YILAAAILI
-549 WFASNYP
+549 WFAGNYP
-556 KDPELEQS
+556 KNSELEAQ
-564 YQNKIEIT
+564 YETKI
-572 ANEAQK
+572 AQAVNEK
-578 SQLENELKLK
+578 ETKQLRNELSAR

-595 GKIGHASEPFFAPLG
+595 GKVGHASEPFFAPLG
-610 MDWRMSVALETGLAA
+610 FDWRMAVALESGLAA

-638 LGDEVDEESSGLI
+638 LGDEVDEGNEGLI
-651 AQIKANIPFA
+651 AKIKANIPFA
-661 SAVAFIVFVMIYLPC
+661 SAIAFVVFVMVYLPC

-691 YLVYLFAMTT
+691 YLVYLFFMTT
-701 ATAWILSFV
+701 LTAWILSFI
-710 AYRVTG
+710 AYHVT
-716 LITGG
+716 LMITGG

>member
-1 MNLNIEKID
+1 MKTIT
-10 KEKQLEKVVIALAG
+10 IALAG

-34 NSISNAKLKV
+34 NALSNASLKV
-44 GNFTGVTVDK
+44 GNFSGVTVEK
-54 TEIEF
+54 TEVQF
-59 TIHSDSNSKDYEIHI
+59 TLCDEVSCEDYEVHI

-101 YDVIVNV
+101 YDIIVNV
-108 VDSTNLQ
+108 LDSTNLQ
-115 RNLLFTTQILETGKK
+115 RNLLFTTQLLETGKK
-130 VVVALNMIDEAKKEG
+130 VVVALNMDDEAKKEG
-145 IEIDEKQLSRIL
+145 IKIDEKQLSAIL

-163 TSASTGEGVE
+163 TSASAKTGIDA
-173 ELKKAIIDTYEKKE
+173 LKKAIIEVYEKPE

-195 DPIEEEIDTITT
+195 DPIEEEINLIMA
-207 FLKEKKYKS
+207 FLKEKHYKCKM
-216 DIPYRHLAVRLLQE
+216 PYRQLAVRLLQE
-230 DPDVYKK
+230 DVDVYRK
-237 MHDEPIWIEL
+237 MHDEPIWIEM
-247 LPIIREALQHLYL
+247 LPIIRDGLNHLYL
-260 HHDTKDLDEIF
+260 HNNTKDLDEIF

-286 MAVKS
+286 MEVS
-291 MRAKNMTQKIDNLLI
+291 NMKARNLTQKIDNLLI
-306 NKVLGIPLF
+306 NNILGIPLF
-315 LFFMWALFQL
+315 LFFMWGLFQL
-325 TFELGALPMDWID
+325 TFELGSLPMETID
-338 AGFSWLADQTR
+338 SFFSWLGERAKGA
-349 VLLGNG
+349 LGEG
-355 ELASLVADGMIS
+355 ELGSLVADGMIS
-367 GVGAVIMFLP
+367 GVGSVIMFLP
-377 NIIIL
+377 NILIL
-382 FIGIA
+382 FMGIA

-464 AGAFFGKEQAGNI
+464 AGAFFAEEQAGNI
-477 LFLIYISG
+477 LFIIYISG

-497 MFVFKGE
+497 VFVFKGE

-511 MPKYRMPSF
+511 MPKYRMPSL

-533 YLNKAGT
+533 YLKKAGT
-540 FILAATVLI
+540 FILGASILI

-556 KDPELEQS
+556 KNTELELA
-564 YQNKIEIT
+564 YQTKIEQ
-572 ANEAQK
+572 ALSKEEK
-578 SQLENELKLK
+578 STLSNALSLR

-595 GKIGHASEPFFAPLG
+595 GQIGHASEPFFAPLG
-610 MDWRMSVALETGLAA
+610 FDWRMAVALETGLAA
-625 KEVVV
+625 KEIVV

-638 LGDEVDEESSGLI
+638 LGDEVDEGNAGLI
-651 AQIKANIPFA
+651 AQIQANIPFA
-661 SAVAFIVFVMIYLPC
+661 SAIAFIVFVMIYLPC

-691 YLVYLFAMTT
+691 YLGYLFISTT
-701 ATAWILSFV
+701 LTAWILSFV
-710 AYRVTG
+710 AYNVTL

>member
-1 MNLNIEKID
+1 LEKII
-10 KEKQLEKVVIALAG
+10 IALAG

-34 NSISNAKLKV
+34 NAISNAKLKV
-44 GNFTGVTVDK
+44 GNFSGVTVDK
-54 TEIEF
+54 TEVEF
-59 TIHSDSNSKDYEIHI
+59 TICDDVTCKDYEAHI

-115 RNLLFTTQILETGKK
+115 RNLLFTTQLLETGKK
-130 VVVALNMIDEAKKEG
+130 VVVALNMSDEAQKEG
-145 IEIDEKQLSRIL
+145 ISIDEKQLSAIL
-157 GVPCIK
+157 GVPCVK
-163 TSASTGEGVE
+163 TSAATKEGIE
-173 ELKKAIIDTYEKKE
+173 ALKNAIIDVYEKEE
-187 TTAKVIYS
+187 TSSKIIYS
-195 DPIEEEIDTITT
+195 DPIEEEVSHIVA
-207 FLKEKKYKS
+207 FMKEKNYKS
-216 DIPYRHLAVRLLQE
+216 TLSYRHLAVKLLQE
-230 DPDVYKK
+230 DEDVYKK
-237 MHDEPIWIEL
+237 MHDEPIWIEM
-247 LPIIREALQHLYL
+247 LPIVREGLKHLYL
-260 HHDTKDLDEIF
+260 HNNTKDLDEIF

-286 MAVKS
+286 MSVKG
-291 MRAKNMTQKIDNLLI
+291 MKAKNLTQKIDNLLI
-306 NKVLGIPLF
+306 NKILGIPLF
-315 LFFMWALFQL
+315 LFFMWGLFQI
-325 TFELGALPMDWID
+325 TFELGAIPMDYID
-338 AGFSWLADQTR
+338 AAFAWLGDQAKA
-349 VLLGNG
+349 VLGEG
-355 ELASLVADGMIS
+355 ELGSLVADGMIA

-377 NIIIL
+377 NIVIL

-456 RLPIYVLF
+456 KLPVYVLF
-464 AGAFFGKEQAGNI
+464 IGAFFTPEEAGNV
-477 LFLIYISG
+477 LFIIYIAG
-485 AMLGLLMAKVLK
+485 ALLGLLMAKVLK
-497 MFVFKGE
+497 SFVFKGE

-511 MPKYRMPSF
+511 MPKYRMPSL

-533 YLNKAGT
+533 YVKKAGT
-540 FILAATVLI
+540 FILGAAVLV

-556 KDPELEQS
+556 KNLELETLYETKIEQSVNEDTQASLNNELSLKLLEQS
-564 YQNKIEIT
+564 Y
-572 ANEAQK
+572 
-578 SQLENELKLK
+578 
-588 LLEESYL
+588 L
-595 GKIGHASEPFFAPLG
+595 GQIGHFSEPLFAPLG
-610 MDWRMSVALETGLAA
+610 FDWRMAVALETGLAA

-638 LGDEVDEESSGLI
+638 LGDEVDEEHGGLI
-651 AQIKANIPFA
+651 EQIKANIPFA
-661 SAVAFIVFVMIYLPC
+661 SALAFIVFVMIYLPC
-676 LAASMVFAKEAGGWK
+676 LAASMVFAREAGGWK
-691 YLVYLFAMTT
+691 YLGYLFVTT
-701 ATAWILSFV
+701 SVTAWVLSFIT
-710 AYRVTG
+710 YRIALMLT
-716 LITGG
+716 

>member
-1 MNLNIEKID
+1 MEKI
-10 KEKQLEKVVIALAG
+10 VIALAG

-34 NSISNAKLKV
+34 NAISDAKLKV
-44 GNFTGVTVDK
+44 GNFSGVTVDK
-54 TEIEF
+54 TEVEF
-59 TIHSDSNSKDYEIHI
+59 TICDDVTCKNYEAHI

-115 RNLLFTTQILETGKK
+115 RNLLFTTQLLETGKK
-130 VVVALNMIDEAKKEG
+130 VVVALNMSDEAQKEG
-145 IEIDEKQLSRIL
+145 IEIDEKQLSLIL

-163 TSASTGEGVE
+163 TSASTKEGVDA
-173 ELKKAIIDTYEKKE
+173 LQHAIVEAYEKEE
-187 TTAKVIYS
+187 TTAKVVYS
-195 DPIEEEIDTITT
+195 DHIEEEIAHIVT
-207 FLKEKKYKS
+207 FMEEKNYKS
-216 DIPYRHLAVRLLQE
+216 RVPYRHLAVKLLQE
-230 DPDVYKK
+230 DEDVYKK

-247 LPIIREALQHLYL
+247 LPIIREGLSHIYV
-260 HHDTKDLDEIF
+260 HTGTKDLAEIF

-276 AFAKGAKMEV
+276 AFAKGARMEV
-286 MAVKS
+286 MSVKS
-291 MRAKNMTQKIDNLLI
+291 TKTTNLTQKIDNLLI
-306 NKVLGIPLF
+306 NKILGVPLF
-315 LFFMWALFQL
+315 LFFMWGLFQL
-325 TFELGALPMDWID
+325 TFEIGSIPMDYID
-338 AGFSWLADQTR
+338 AAFTWMGEQAK
-349 VLLGNG
+349 VLLGDG
-355 ELASLVADGMIS
+355 ELGSLVADGIIA

-377 NIIIL
+377 NIVIL
-382 FIGIA
+382 FLGIA

-464 AGAFFGKEQAGNI
+464 AGAFFAQEDAGNI
-477 LFLIYISG
+477 LFVIYIVG
-485 AMLGLLMAKVLK
+485 ALLGLLMAKALK

-511 MPKYRMPSF
+511 MPKYRMPSM

-533 YLNKAGT
+533 YLKKAGT
-540 FILAATVLI
+540 FILGAAILI

-556 KDPELEQS
+556 KVEAP
-564 YQNKIEIT
+564 
-572 ANEAQK
+572 ANMDANQAQRYVF
-578 SQLENELKLK
+578 EN
-588 LLEESYL
+588 SYL

-610 MDWRMSVALETGLAA
+610 FDWRMTVALETGLAA

-638 LGDEVDEESSGLI
+638 LGDEVDQESQGLI
-651 AQIKANIPFA
+651 TQIRANIPFA
-661 SAVAFIVFVMIYLPC
+661 AAIAFIVFVMIYLPC

-691 YLVYLFAMTT
+691 YLVYLFFMTSIS
-701 ATAWILSFV
+701 AWVLSFI
-710 AYRVTG
+710 AYRVTLALG
-716 LITGG
+716 F

>member
-1 MNLNIEKID
+1 MKPI
-10 KEKQLEKVVIALAG
+10 VIALAG

-34 NSISNAKLKV
+34 NAISNAKLRV
-44 GNFTGVTVDK
+44 GNFSGVTVDK
-54 TEIEF
+54 TEVVFNICEK
-59 TIHSDSNSKDYEIHI
+59 NACEDYEVHI

-92 TKSFLQSDE
+92 TKSFLKSDE
-101 YDVIVNV
+101 YDIIVNV

-115 RNLLFTTQILETGKK
+115 RNLLFTTQLLETGKK
-130 VVVALNMIDEAKKEG
+130 VVVALNMSDEAEKEG
-145 IEIDEKQLSRIL
+145 IEIDEKQLSAIL

-163 TSASTGEGVE
+163 TSANTKEGIEVLKHAIVE
-173 ELKKAIIDTYEKKE
+173 VFEKEE

-195 DPIEEEIDTITT
+195 DPIEEEIAHIVT
-207 FLKEKKYKS
+207 FLKEKKYKTT
-216 DIPYRHLAVRLLQE
+216 IPYRHLAVRLLQE
-230 DPDVYKK
+230 DEDVYKK

-247 LPIIREALQHLYL
+247 LPIIREGLNHLYL
-260 HHDTKDLDEIF
+260 HNNTKDLEEIF
-271 ADEHF
+271 SDEHF

-286 MAVKS
+286 MSIKS
-291 MRAKNMTQKIDNLLI
+291 MKAKNMTQKIDNLLI
-306 NKVLGIPLF
+306 NKILGIPLF

-325 TFELGALPMDWID
+325 TFELGSVPMDYID
-338 AGFSWLADQTR
+338 AAFGWLGDQAKFI
-349 VLLGNG
+349 LGDG
-355 ELASLVADGMIS
+355 ELGSLVADGMIG

-382 FIGIA
+382 FFGIA

-464 AGAFFGKEQAGNI
+464 AGAFFGQEQAGNI
-477 LFLIYISG
+477 LFIIYISG
-485 AMLGLLMAKVLK
+485 ALLGLLMAKALK
-497 MFVFKGE
+497 IFVFKGD

-533 YLNKAGT
+533 YMKKAGT
-540 FILAATVLI
+540 FILAASILI

-556 KDPELEQS
+556 KNHELEAQYQVKIEQTVNEDAKTQLNNELSLKLLEQS
-564 YQNKIEIT
+564 Y
-572 ANEAQK
+572 
-578 SQLENELKLK
+578 
-588 LLEESYL
+588 L
-595 GKIGHASEPFFAPLG
+595 GKVGHASEPFFAPLG
-610 MDWRMSVALETGLAA
+610 MDWRMSVALEAGLAA

-630 STLGVLYA
+630 STLGVLYS
-638 LGDEVDEESSGLI
+638 LGDEVNEGSDGLI
-651 AQIKANIPFA
+651 AQIRANIPFA
-661 SAVAFIVFVMIYLPC
+661 SAIAFIVFVMIYLPC
-676 LAASMVFAKEAGGWK
+676 LAASMVFTKEAGGWK
-691 YLVYLFAMTT
+691 YLVYLFFMTT
-701 ATAWILSFV
+701 ISAWVLSFM
-710 AYRVTG
+710 AYRVT
-716 LITGG
+716 LMITGG

>member
-1 MNLNIEKID
+1 VEQIT
-10 KEKQLEKVVIALAG
+10 IALAG

-34 NSISNAKLKV
+34 NAISNATLKV
-44 GNFTGVTVDK
+44 GNFSGVTVDK
-54 TEIEF
+54 TEVEF
-59 TIHSDSNSKDYEIHI
+59 KICDEVTCKDYEVHI

-101 YDVIVNV
+101 YDIIVNV

-115 RNLLFTTQILETGKK
+115 RNLLFTTQLLETGKK
-130 VVVALNMIDEAKKEG
+130 VVVALNMDDEAQKEG
-145 IEIDEKQLSRIL
+145 ITIDEKQLSAIL

-163 TSASTGEGVE
+163 TSASQKTGVE
-173 ELKKAIIDTYEKKE
+173 ALKAAIIEVYEAEE
-187 TTAKVIYS
+187 TGAKVIYS
-195 DPIEEEIDTITT
+195 DPIEEEIETIVA
-207 FLKEKKYKS
+207 FLKEKKYKNTL
-216 DIPYRHLAVRLLQE
+216 PYRQLAVRLLQE
-230 DPDVYKK
+230 NVDVYKK
-237 MHDEPIWIEL
+237 MHNEPIWIEM
-247 LPIIREALQHLYL
+247 LPIVREGLNHLYL
-260 HHDTKDLDEIF
+260 HNNTKDLDEIF

-286 MAVKS
+286 MSVTGMK
-291 MRAKNMTQKIDNLLI
+291 AKNLTQKIDNLLI
-306 NKVLGIPLF
+306 NKILGIPLF
-315 LFFMWALFQL
+315 LFFMWTLFQL
-325 TFELGALPMDWID
+325 TFELGSVPMDYID
-338 AGFSWLADQTR
+338 AAFGWLGEQVKF
-349 VLLGNG
+349 VLGEG
-355 ELASLVADGMIS
+355 ELSSLIADGMIA
-367 GVGAVIMFLP
+367 GVGAVLMFLP
-377 NIIIL
+377 NILIL
-382 FIGIA
+382 FVGIA

-403 GFFHKFG
+403 
-410 LHGKSFIP
+410 FIP

-464 AGAFFGKEQAGNI
+464 AGAFFGEEQAGNI
-477 LFLIYISG
+477 LFIIYISG
-485 AMLGLLMAKVLK
+485 AVLGLFAAKVLK
-497 MFVFKGE
+497 LFVFKGE

-511 MPKYRMPSF
+511 MPKYRMPSL

-533 YLNKAGT
+533 YLKKAGT
-540 FILAATVLI
+540 FILAASVLI

-556 KDPELEQS
+556 KHTALKAQYETKIEQAINNEVKSELSNELALVLLEQ
-564 YQNKIEIT
+564 
-572 ANEAQK
+572 
-578 SQLENELKLK
+578 
-588 LLEESYL
+588 SYL

-610 MDWRMSVALETGLAA
+610 FDWRMAVALEAGLAA

-638 LGDEVDEESSGLI
+638 LGDEVDEGNEGLI

-661 SAVAFIVFVMIYLPC
+661 AAIAFIVFVMIYLPC

-691 YLVYLFAMTT
+691 YLVYLFLMTS
-701 ATAWILSFV
+701 ATAWVLSFI
-710 AYRVTG
+710 AYRVT
-716 LITGG
+716 LMITGV

>member
-1 MNLNIEKID
+1 LEKI
-10 KEKQLEKVVIALAG
+10 VIALAG

-34 NSISNAKLKV
+34 NAISNAKLKV
-44 GNFTGVTVDK
+44 GNFSGVTVDK
-54 TEIEF
+54 TEVEF
-59 TIHSDSNSKDYEIHI
+59 TICDEVTCKNYEAHI

-115 RNLLFTTQILETGKK
+115 RNLLFTTQLLETGKK
-130 VVVALNMIDEAKKEG
+130 VVVALNMSDEAKKEG
-145 IEIDEKQLSRIL
+145 IDIDEKQLSLIL

-163 TSASTGEGVE
+163 TSATTKEGIEALQHAIVE
-173 ELKKAIIDTYEKKE
+173 AYEKEE
-187 TTAKVIYS
+187 TSSKVVYS
-195 DPIEEEIDTITT
+195 DPIEEEISHIVT
-207 FLKEKKYKS
+207 FMQEKNYKS
-216 DIPYRHLAVRLLQE
+216 TLPYRHLAVKLLQE
-230 DPDVYKK
+230 DEDVYKK

-247 LPIIREALQHLYL
+247 LPIVREGLNHIYL
-260 HHDTKDLDEIF
+260 HTDTKDLAEIF

-286 MAVKS
+286 MSVKS
-291 MRAKNMTQKIDNLLI
+291 MRAKNLTQKIDNLLI
-306 NKVLGIPLF
+306 NKILGIPLF
-315 LFFMWALFQL
+315 LFFMWGLFQL
-325 TFELGALPMDWID
+325 TFELGSVPMDYIAAAFDW
-338 AGFSWLADQTR
+338 
-349 VLLGNG
+349 LGNQAKIILGDG
-355 ELASLVADGMIS
+355 ELGSLVADGIIA

-377 NIIIL
+377 NIVIL
-382 FIGIA
+382 FLGIA

-464 AGAFFGKEQAGNI
+464 AGAFFGQEKAGNI
-477 LFLIYISG
+477 LFIIYIAG
-485 AMLGLLMAKVLK
+485 ALLGLLMAKALK
-497 MFVFKGE
+497 MFVFKGD

-511 MPKYRMPSF
+511 MPKYRMPSL

-533 YLNKAGT
+533 YLKKAGT
-540 FILAATVLI
+540 FILGAAILI
-549 WFASNYP
+549 WFTSNYP
-556 KDPELEQS
+556 KV
-564 YQNKIEIT
+564 EIPAHLD
-572 ANEAQK
+572 ANQAQLYA
-578 SQLENELKLK
+578 LEN
-588 LLEESYL
+588 SYL

-610 MDWRMSVALETGLAA
+610 MDWRMAVALETGLAA

-630 STLGVLYA
+630 STLGVLYS
-638 LGDEVDEESSGLI
+638 LGDEVNQESSSLI
-651 AQIKANIPFA
+651 TQIKANIPFA
-661 SAVAFIVFVMIYLPC
+661 AAIAFIVFVMIYLPC

-691 YLVYLFAMTT
+691 YLVYLFFMTSIS
-701 ATAWILSFV
+701 AWILSFL
-710 AYRVTG
+710 AYRVTLALG
-716 LITGG
+716 Y

>member
-1 MNLNIEKID
+1 M
-10 KEKQLEKVVIALAG
+10 KQIVVALAG

-34 NSISNAKLKV
+34 NAISNAKLKV
-44 GNFTGVTVDK
+44 GNFSGVTVDK
-54 TEIEF
+54 TEIVFNLCDEVKC
-59 TIHSDSNSKDYEIHI
+59 TDYEVHI

-101 YDVIVNV
+101 YDIIVNV

-115 RNLLFTTQILETGKK
+115 RNLLFTTQLLETGKK
-130 VVVALNMIDEAKKEG
+130 VVVALNMSDEAQKEG
-145 IEIDEKQLSRIL
+145 IEIDEKQLSVIL
-157 GVPCIK
+157 GVPCVK
-163 TSASTGEGVE
+163 TSANTKEGIE
-173 ELKKAIIDTYEKKE
+173 ELKRAIVEVYEKEE
-187 TTAKVIYS
+187 TSSKVIYS
-195 DPIEEEIDTITT
+195 DPIEEEIDHIVT
-207 FLKEKKYKS
+207 FMKEKKYKS
-216 DIPYRHLAVRLLQE
+216 TLPYRHLAVKLLQE
-230 DPDVYKK
+230 DEEVYKK

-247 LPIIREALQHLYL
+247 LPIIREALQHIYI
-260 HHDTKDLDEIF
+260 HMGTKNLEEIF

-286 MAVKS
+286 ISVKS
-291 MRAKNMTQKIDNLLI
+291 MKAKNLTQKIDNLLI

-325 TFELGALPMDWID
+325 TFKLGALPMDWID
-338 AGFSWLADQTR
+338 AGFVWLADQART
-349 VLLGNG
+349 LLGNG
-355 ELASLVADGMIS
+355 EMASLIADGMIG

-377 NIIIL
+377 NIVIL
-382 FIGIA
+382 FLGIA

-464 AGAFFGKEQAGNI
+464 AGAFFGQEHAGDI
-477 LFLIYISG
+477 LFIIYISG
-485 AMLGLLMAKVLK
+485 ALLGLLMAKALK
-497 MFVFKGE
+497 TFVFKGE

-511 MPKYRMPSF
+511 MPKYRLPSL
-520 KLIWHTVYGQAKS
+520 KLIWHTVYGQSKS
-533 YLNKAGT
+533 YLSKAGT
-540 FILAATVLI
+540 FILAASILV

-556 KDPELEQS
+556 KNTELETQYHTHISQLQNSTEKTKLNNELQAKLLEQS
-564 YQNKIEIT
+564 Y
-572 ANEAQK
+572 
-578 SQLENELKLK
+578 
-588 LLEESYL
+588 L
-595 GKIGHASEPFFAPLG
+595 GQIGKATEPFFAPLG
-610 MDWRMSVALETGLAA
+610 MDWRMAVSLEAGLAA

-630 STLGVLYA
+630 STLGVLYS
-638 LGDEVDEESSGLI
+638 LGDTVTETDNSLL
-651 AQIKANIPFA
+651 AQIRAQIPFA
-661 SAVAFIVFVMIYLPC
+661 SAIAFIVFVMIYLPC
-676 LAASMVFAKEAGGWK
+676 FAASAVFVKEAGGWK
-691 YLVYLFAMTT
+691 YLVYLFFMTT
-701 ATAWILSFV
+701 ATAWTLSFI
-710 AYRVTG
+710 AYRVTL
-716 LITGG
+716 LISG